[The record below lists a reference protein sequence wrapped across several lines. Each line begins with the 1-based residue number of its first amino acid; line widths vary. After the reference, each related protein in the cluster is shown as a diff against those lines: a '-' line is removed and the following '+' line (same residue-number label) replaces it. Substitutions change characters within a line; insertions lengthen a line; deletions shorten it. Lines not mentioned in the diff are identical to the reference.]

1 MRLTDS
7 DNVIE
12 KHNYFNYCFDKISG
26 VPISVILS
34 DMCPDIHSR
43 TKYLITERYDILKG
57 WNSVYMYV
65 FENMFW
71 YGNILKRHDN
81 RVCAKVEISD
91 VEIDLD
97 TNGGMLMVGGILPK
111 NITMNSIIVGDLR
124 VSNHETFFV
133 DCIMKKYDDFEF
145 YRL

>member
-1 MRLTDS
+1 MRLSDS
-7 DNVIE
+7 DNVIA
-12 KHNYFNYCFDKISG
+12 KHNYFKYCFDKISG
-26 VPISVILS
+26 VPISRILS
-34 DMCPDIHSR
+34 DTWCPDIHLR
-43 TKYLITERYDILKG
+43 TQYLITKRYDILKG
-57 WNSVYMYV
+57 WKYMYMYV

-97 TNGGMLMVGGILPK
+97 TNRGMLMVSGTLPK

-124 VSNHETFFV
+124 VSNHETFYV
-133 DCIMKKYDDFEF
+133 DCIAKKHDEFEF
-145 YRL
+145 C